1 MKKESIVYLVTSDR
15 LRYESTAFSTAKK
28 ALDSFLDEFGE
39 DLNGWGSSRGR
50 MFEAIE
56 KEWLTHGSGCFAVTV
71 NGERK
76 YLMAL
81 NVQ

>member
-1 MKKESIVYLVTSDR
+1 MKKGNTVYIVTSDR
-15 LRYESTAFSTAKK
+15 LRYESIAFSTARK
-28 ALDSFLDEFGE
+28 ALDSFLDEFG
-39 DLNGWGSSRGR
+39 DSLDGWGQSRSR

-56 KEWLTHGSGCFAVTV
+56 KEWLVHGSGCFAVTV

-81 NVQ
+81 SVQ